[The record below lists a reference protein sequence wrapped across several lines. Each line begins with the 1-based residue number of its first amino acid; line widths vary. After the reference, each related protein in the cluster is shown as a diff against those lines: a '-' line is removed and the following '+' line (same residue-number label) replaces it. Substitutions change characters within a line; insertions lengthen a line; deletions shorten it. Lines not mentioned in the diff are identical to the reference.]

1 MTNVSRYPLSPDFNG
16 FIKKN
21 PVLLSLNLL
30 LDWEFTPVDLLI
42 FKKT

>member
-1 MTNVSRYPLSPDFNG
+1 MTNVSRNPLSPDFNG

-21 PVLLSLNLL
+21 PVPVYLRLL

-42 FKKT
+42 SKKT